1 MADFIK
7 IAILVLF
14 GFIQTVDIAVLDTDQ
29 EALDA
34 IHADLGIDFDS
45 GMIDHDIHSGCDM
58 FHHLLNAALPG
69 SQSYHANKGA
79 VLLVT
84 AEPIK
89 SQQQGPPVPP
99 PLS

>member
-1 MADFIK
+1 MANFIK

-14 GFIQTVDIAVLDTDQ
+14 GFVQTVDIAVLDTDQ

-34 IHADLGIDFDS
+34 IHADLGIDFNTS
-45 GMIDHDIHSGCDM
+45 MVDHDIHSGCDM
-58 FHHLLNAALPG
+58 FHHLLNAAHPN
-69 SQSYHANKGA
+69 SQSYRANKCS
-79 VLLVT
+79 VLMVS